1 MSGPQWIGS
10 CEGVRTSP
18 ELIQM
23 LPRTNL
29 SVFRRLAAGTV
40 LLAGAFPL
48 IARAQTDST
57 HTHVDKTFFTR
68 RDAIYSGIA
77 LAGSAGISVFDERI
91 ADWTQSS
98 SVQGSQ
104 SRHDFVNGATHVNE
118 TPLTIAAVLTYG
130 VGRLTRSETVTDI
143 GLHAS
148 EAMILTDVISETI
161 RGPIGRARPRVSQD
175 DQYNFKFWAGFTE
188 FDHRSFPSLHSASG
202 FAMAAA
208 LSAEIHERNAS
219 AARWASPILYTAAL
233 IPGVTR
239 MYLNQHWA
247 SDIVSG
253 AFVGALI
260 GHKVVRY
267 AHTHKQSKL
276 DRILMGSTVIPDG
289 RGGMLASITLTP

>member
-1 MSGPQWIGS
+1 
-10 CEGVRTSP
+10 
-18 ELIQM
+18 M
-23 LPRTNL
+23 LPRTNH
-29 SVFRRLAAGTV
+29 SFFRRLAAGA
-40 LLAGAFPL
+40 LATALPA
-48 IARAQTDST
+48 IASAQADSA
-57 HTHVDKTFFTR
+57 HVDKTFFTR

-77 LAGSAGISVFDERI
+77 LAGTAGITVFDKRI
-91 ADWTQSS
+91 ANWTQNS

-104 SRHDFVNGATHVNE
+104 SRHDLVDAATHVNE
-118 TPLTIAAVLTYG
+118 TPLTIAAVATYG
-130 VGRLTRSETVTDI
+130 IGRLAHSETVTDI

-161 RGPIGRARPRVSQD
+161 RGPIGRARPRVSQN

-208 LSAEIHERNAS
+208 LSGEIHERNAS
-219 AARWASPILYTAAL
+219 AAKWVSPILYTAAL

-267 AHTHKQSKL
+267 AHTHKRSKL
-276 DRILMGSTVIPDG
+276 DRILMGSSVVPDG

>member
-1 MSGPQWIGS
+1 MDRF
-10 CEGVRTSP
+10 VRRLFRTSS
-18 ELIQM
+18 ELIHM
-23 LPRTNL
+23 LPRTNP
-29 SVFRRLAAGTV
+29 SGFRRLGACAL
-40 LLAGAFPL
+40 LLATSLPL
-48 IARAQTDST
+48 IAHAQNDSA
-57 HTHVDKTFFTR
+57 HVDKTFFTR

-77 LAGSAGISVFDERI
+77 LVGSAGISVFDERI
-91 ADWTQSS
+91 ANWTQSP

-104 SRHDFVNGATHVNE
+104 SRHDLVNGATHVNE
-118 TPLTIAAVLTYG
+118 TPLTIAALLTYG
-130 VGRLTRSETVTDI
+130 VGRLAHSETVTDI

-175 DQYNFKFWAGFTE
+175 DQYKFKFWAGFTE

-208 LSAEIHERNAS
+208 LSGEIRERNAS

-267 AHTHKQSKL
+267 GHTHKRSKL
-276 DRILMGSTVIPDG
+276 DRILMGSTVVPDG